1 MQSLLEKLKS
11 MIPAEFIDGQNVD
24 EIAKLVDLDIEFTP
38 VVAETVS
45 GDPAKETI
53 AFPVPC
59 RVQMEGSRWCVW
71 IPHTD
76 EKYRWVNDE
85 QLKVMRA
92 RFLLLKGFYFD
103 HLESMCHTE
112 RSRVISHFFPGGVF
126 KPAIL
131 MK

>member
-1 MQSLLEKLKS
+1 MQGLLEKLKS
-11 MIPAEFIDGQNVD
+11 MIPIETIDGANV
-24 EIAKLVDLDIEFTP
+24 EEVAKLVDLDIEFTP
-38 VVAETVS
+38 VIAERVS
-45 GDPAKETI
+45 GDPATEMI
-53 AFPVPC
+53 SFPVPC

-71 IPHTD
+71 IPHTN

-103 HLESMCHTE
+103 RLESMGHME
-112 RSRVISHFFPGGVF
+112 RSRVISGYFPGGVF